1 MSIFHRLITPLVTL
15 SLIFTAPLA
24 IAADTTSDKAKA
36 TKQETKAQ
44 KDKLKK
50 SHKADKL
57 KKKAKKQTLKYS
69 SVNINSA
76 NAEEIMLSLKGVG
89 KKKAKAIV
97 DYRKKNGKFK
107 TVDDLMKV
115 KGIGKKLVAK
125 NKKRVRFS
133 GKNVLE

>member
-1 MSIFHRLITPLVTL
+1 MSIFHRLITPLVAL
-15 SLIFTAPLA
+15 SLCCAAPLA
-24 IAADTTSDKAKA
+24 VAADTTSDKAKT
-36 TKQETKAQ
+36 TKQESKAK
-44 KDKLKK
+44 KDKPKK

-57 KKKAKKQTLKYS
+57 KKKTLKYS

-76 NAEEIMLSLKGVG
+76 SAEEIMLSLKGVG

-97 DYRKKNGKFK
+97 DYRKKNGKFN
-107 TVDDLMKV
+107 TIDDLMKV
-115 KGIGKKLVAK
+115 KGIGKKLIAK

>member
-1 MSIFHRLITPLVTL
+1 MSIFHRLITPLVAL
-15 SLIFTAPLA
+15 SLICAAPLA
-24 IAADTTSDKAKA
+24 VATDTTSDKAKT
-36 TKQETKAQ
+36 TKQEAKAQ
-44 KDKLKK
+44 KDKLQK

-76 NAEEIMLSLKGVG
+76 SAEEIMLSLKGVG

-107 TVDDLMKV
+107 TIDDLMKV
-115 KGIGKKLVAK
+115 KGIGKKLIAK

>member
-1 MSIFHRLITPLVTL
+1 MSIFHGLITPLVTL
-15 SLIFTAPLA
+15 SLFCVAPLA
-24 IAADTTSDKAKA
+24 VAADTTSDKAKT
-36 TKQETKAQ
+36 TKQEAKAQ
-44 KDKLKK
+44 KDKLNK

-76 NAEEIMLSLKGVG
+76 SAEEIMLSLKGVG

-97 DYRKKNGKFK
+97 DYRKKNGKF
-107 TVDDLMKV
+107 TTIDDLMKV
-115 KGIGKKLVAK
+115 KGIGKKLIAK